1 MNERIKEL
9 AEQALEE
16 TYRVMVDSCLK
27 EAFDDFYTEKFA
39 ELIVRECAD
48 IATIHQQNHAHDSIG
63 LYVLDHFGIAEREDP
78 VQDPNFHTCPY
89 AEEIHG
95 DYETLCDCDE
105 ESTRQCDRT
114 NETTLLPY

>member
-9 AEQALEE
+9 VRESHLDVYGLGLDKAKWEH
-16 TYRVMVDSCLK
+16 TIK
-27 EAFDDFYTEKFA
+27 KFA
-39 ELIVRECAD
+39 ELIVQECAD

-63 LYVLDHFGIAEREDP
+63 RYVLEHFGIAEREEQ
-78 VQDPNFHTCPY
+78 VTESNEWHTCPY

-105 ESTRQCDRT
+105 EQQRQCAMDV
-114 NETTLLPY
+114 